1 MVEDTEPYCLEV
13 ALYECTG
20 IQTRLKFCCFRQ
32 HEDVQNEADEI
43 VLLYSEC
50 ASFLIH
56 AEEQEMKNVW

>member
-1 MVEDTEPYCLEV
+1 M
-13 ALYECTG
+13 
-20 IQTRLKFCCFRQ
+20 RQ
-32 HEDVQNEADEI
+32 ADEI